1 LDYRKEG
8 GMIVNEN
15 SKKREYSEALL
26 ETLIFDPSDV
36 IATSN
41 LSQSTDWEN
50 VDSEGG
56 WT

>member
-1 LDYRKEG
+1 
-8 GMIVNEN
+8 MIVNEN